1 MTTPAKLQIRTI
13 ADFDLYAKQLR
24 AEVEQLL
31 MAEKDAAFRSLR
43 IGVLLVAARDHLP
56 HGHFEK
62 WLKASAPDLS
72 EGRRRYCMIIARKF
86 MEKGQ
91 IAAPQVKA
99 LCAPKLEQKH
109 EQLLLDFI
117 GGRSLVEL
125 MDDLGVKLRDPKRT
139 GGDNMFQKWLRENY
153 PAHAGKNLREIPKDV
168 KAAWEQYLKD
178 YRPPKDPEAPRLVA
192 EHEWKRLVGGLWEET
207 FDRKSHIHLRRVFL
221 EKYYYLLKDIRDELA
236 KGLK

>member
-1 MTTPAKLQIRTI
+1 MTKPSKAKFALSANLQPYIER
-13 ADFDLYAKQLR
+13 LREEVQQL
-24 AEVEQLL
+24 V
-31 MAEKDAAFRSLR
+31 MAERDAAFRGLR
-43 IGVLLVAARDHLP
+43 VGIMLEFFKQQVP
-56 HGHFEK
+56 HGFFMA
-62 WLKASAPDLS
+62 WAKATIPELGVRQRNYCMAVA
-72 EGRRRYCMIIARKF
+72 RRYVEQQKLA
-86 MEKGQ
+86 E
-91 IAAPQVKA
+91 PQVKA
-99 LCAPKLEQKH
+99 LSAPKLEQKH

-117 GGRSLVEL
+117 GGRSQAEL
-125 MDDLGVKLRDPKRT
+125 MDDLGVKLSGPKRT

-207 FDRKSHIHLRRVFL
+207 FDRKSHIHLRHAFL